1 MIGVYSFTVAYLR
14 GDQRIRESW
23 KNVGILNKPHT
34 WHSSKSSWQLDTIGM
49 VPEQLGNPYSS
60 NSTNLTSLPGM
71 NPSSKKR
78 LVVKTLGSALTPVVV
93 AS

>member
-34 WHSSKSSWQLDTIGM
+34 WHSSKSSWHLDTIGM
-49 VPEQLGNPYSS
+49 VSEQLGNPYSS
-60 NSTNLTSLPGM
+60 NSTNLTS
-71 NPSSKKR
+71 PSSKKH